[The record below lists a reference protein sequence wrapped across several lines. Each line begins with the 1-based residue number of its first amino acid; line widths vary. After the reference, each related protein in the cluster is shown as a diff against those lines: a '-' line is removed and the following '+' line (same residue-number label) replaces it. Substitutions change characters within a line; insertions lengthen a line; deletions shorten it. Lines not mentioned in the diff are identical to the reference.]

1 MSISFPIIKKLG
13 SGSFGDVVLAKTP
26 KTMSYYPRHPYVAI
40 KMLKNSNHSEAK
52 HEAKLLSTLKH
63 EGIVQ
68 YLDMMSM
75 MNVNHTVCL
84 FMEYCEYGTLQD
96 FIQNGSQTWNVV
108 EHIGAKWLLKKY
120 RSSVFD
126 EGYLIERQAWGALYQ
141 LSNALNYLHNLHP
154 PIIHR
159 DLKPANILRQRSGPE
174 GKYHRLK
181 IGDFGMAK
189 VVGEKKCQD
198 IYYTRSKAGTEIYL
212 APEILNEGRVTTY
225 TDIFSLGAI
234 ASFTCNRGKH
244 LFHNCIQISS
254 WEGGKSTLN
263 RDKYSIT
270 FRQLVANM
278 MNPMAQSRP
287 DAKLIERTCH
297 DNFK

>member
-1 MSISFPIIKKLG
+1 MDFNFPIIKKLG

-26 KTMSYYPRHPYVAI
+26 TSKRYYQGHPYVAI
-40 KMLKNSNHSEAK
+40 KMLKNSNYSEAK
-52 HEAKLLSTLKH
+52 HEAKLLSTLNH
-63 EGIVQ
+63 DGIVQ
-68 YLDMMSM
+68 YLDMIMDT
-75 MNVNHTVCL
+75 NNTLCL
-84 FMEYCEYGTLQD
+84 IMEYCDYGTLQD
-96 FIQNGSQTWNVV
+96 IIQKGSQNWDR
-108 EHIGAKWLLKKY
+108 LLFKKY
-120 RSSVFD
+120 KNSAFND
-126 EGYLIERQAWGALYQ
+126 GYLIEQQAWGVLYQ

-159 DLKPANILRQRSGPE
+159 DLKPSNILCKRE
-174 GKYHRLK
+174 GIDGKEHRLK
-181 IGDFGMAK
+181 IADFGIAK

>member
-1 MSISFPIIKKLG
+1 MKMSISFPIIKKLG
-13 SGSFGDVVLAKTP
+13 SGSFGDVILAKTP
-26 KTMSYYPRHPYVAI
+26 ANMSYYPRHPYVAI
-40 KMLKNSNHSEAK
+40 KMLKNSNYSEAK

-68 YLDMMSM
+68 YLDMSLCY
-75 MNVNHTVCL
+75 VNFNWTLCL
-84 FMEYCEYGTLQD
+84 FMEYCDYGTLQD
-96 FIQNGSQTWNVV
+96 IIQKGSQNWDR
-108 EHIGAKWLLKKY
+108 LLFKKY
-120 RSSVFD
+120 KNSAFN
-126 EGYLIERQAWGALYQ
+126 EGYLIEQQAWGVLYQ

-159 DLKPANILRQRSGPE
+159 DLKPSNILCKRE
-174 GKYHRLK
+174 GKDGKEHRLK
-181 IGDFGMAK
+181 IADFGIAK

-198 IYYTRSKAGTEIYL
+198 IYYTRSQAGTEIYL
-212 APEILNEGRVTTY
+212 APEIVNGGRVTTY

-244 LFHNCIQISS
+244 LFYNCVQILS
-254 WEGGKSTLN
+254 WEGGKSTLK

-278 MNPMAQSRP
+278 MSPMTQNRP
-287 DAKLIERTCH
+287 DAKLLEKICS